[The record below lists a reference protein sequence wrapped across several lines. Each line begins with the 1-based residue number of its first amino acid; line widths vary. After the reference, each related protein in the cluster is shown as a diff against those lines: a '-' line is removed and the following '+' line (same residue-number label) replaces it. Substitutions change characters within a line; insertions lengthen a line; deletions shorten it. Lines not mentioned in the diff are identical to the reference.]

1 MTPETTGQDEREQVL
16 DWVVRHAAR
25 LGSAGQAPLR
35 RITVS
40 TATLAIDVQW
50 SPPPGP
56 APGGHGPAQDAAH
69 LPAHSGATPLGT
81 AADPAGT
88 ADGTGTMLVTAPMV
102 GTFYRAR
109 EPGAPPFVQVGDLVE
124 AGQQIGVIE
133 AMKLMNA
140 VQAEHAGRV
149 SEIVAEDGTPVQ
161 YEEPLLALVPGDAP

>member
-1 MTPETTGQDEREQVL
+1 MTPETTGEDEREQVL
-16 DWVVRHAAR
+16 DWVVRHTAL

-56 APGGHGPAQDAAH
+56 APGVGGQHDTGHAH
-69 LPAHSGATPLGT
+69 PLEFAGAPPDTT
-81 AADPAGT
+81 AGT
-88 ADGTGTMLVTAPMV
+88 RSTGGTVLVTAPMV

-124 AGQQIGVIE
+124 AGQQVGVIE

-161 YEEPLLALVPGDAP
+161 YEEPLLALVPCDAH